1 MTTSDTHTPRRA
13 LPRLG
18 VFISGGGR
26 TLLNIHDHIQRG
38 TLRAEIVLV
47 VASSECPG
55 AARAR
60 ERGLHVEIHAGHL
73 TPESLD
79 AILAQT
85 NPDWI
90 VLAGYLKK
98 LPILPRYR
106 GRVVNIHPALLPKFG
121 GHGLHGLRV
130 HKAVLDA
137 RESISGCT
145 VHLADDDYDTGP
157 IILQRTCPVLPGDT
171 PETLAA
177 RVFECEREAYP
188 QALAKLLAS

>member
-1 MTTSDTHTPRRA
+1 MTSSVAKEPPRA
-13 LPRLG
+13 LPRLAI
-18 VFISGGGR
+18 FISGGGR

-38 TLRAEIVLV
+38 TLHAEIALV
-47 VASSECPG
+47 VASSESPG
-55 AARAR
+55 ATRAQ
-60 ERGLHVEIHAGHL
+60 ERGLHVEIHPGHL
-73 TPESLD
+73 SPVALD
-79 AILAQT
+79 AILSRT

-106 GRVVNIHPALLPKFG
+106 GMVVNIHPALLPKFG

-137 RESISGCT
+137 RESITGCT

-157 IILQRTCPVLPGDT
+157 IILQKTCPVLPGDT
-171 PETLAA
+171 PEMLAA

-188 QALAKLLAS
+188 QALTKLLGS